1 MMSTVYI
8 VQRPKYKNIDGDLVD
23 KYDLEPAK
31 VFGDLK
37 ELLTPYAKPF
47 APKVVIKELYQKLDN
62 FTDHDYILCIGN
74 PILMSLSVTV
84 AADIN
89 NGRVKLLQW
98 QGHTEQYI
106 PIAFDLEFPE
116 QAA

>member
-1 MMSTVYI
+1 MSTVYV
-8 VQRPKYKNIDGDLVD
+8 VQCPKHKDAEGNLVD
-23 KYDLEPAK
+23 KYNLEPAK
-31 VFGDLK
+31 VFGDLQ

-47 APKVVIKELYQKLDN
+47 APKVVIDELYQKLDN

-74 PILMSLSVTV
+74 PILMSLAVTV
-84 AADIN
+84 ATDIN

-98 QGHTEQYI
+98 HGHTEQYI

-116 QAA
+116 NAA